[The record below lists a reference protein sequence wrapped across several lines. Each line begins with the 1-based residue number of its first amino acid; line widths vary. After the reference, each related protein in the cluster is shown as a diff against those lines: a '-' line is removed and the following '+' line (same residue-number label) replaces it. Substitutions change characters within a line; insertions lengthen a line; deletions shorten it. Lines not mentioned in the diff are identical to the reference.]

1 MAACVGIIAEYNPF
15 HNGHLHQ
22 LARAKELS
30 DCAHA
35 IVAMSGSFTQRGE
48 PACADKFTRARWA
61 LENGADLVV
70 ELPTLFSMA
79 GAERFAR
86 GGVAL
91 LGASGIAE
99 ALSFGAEDAD
109 IGTLRALASLTA
121 LEGGALKQRLGAHL
135 AAGKSFPAARAAAL
149 ADAHGGEAIR
159 AALLSPNN
167 ILAFEYIKAI
177 DMLYPGMRPV
187 PVRRQGA
194 AHDADAPAGGFASAS
209 SLRAALGRSDAEFL
223 GAFAPKNVSED
234 CARLLASGDMPCTA
248 DALSDAFL
256 YALRRLPSREL
267 AKLPD
272 VAEGL
277 ENAIY
282 REARAR
288 TRYEGVLAAIK
299 SKRYTLARLRRIL
312 SCALLGIT
320 KEKLRANPAPRYIRV
335 LGARKDSLGLLSR
348 LAGSASLPIV
358 TCKADYDRLGDEARA
373 MLDLD
378 LFAAEVLAMAAP
390 KPRAAEYEFARPLTI
405 V

>member
-1 MAACVGIIAEYNPF
+1 MTACVGIIAEYNPF

-22 LARAKELS
+22 LMRAKELS
-30 DCAHA
+30 GCAKA
-35 IVAMSGSFTQRGE
+35 VVVMSGSFTQRGE
-48 PACADKFTRARWA
+48 PACVDKFTRSAWA
-61 LENGADLVV
+61 LENGADLVL

-91 LGASGIAE
+91 LGASGLVE

-109 IGTLRALASLTA
+109 IRTLRSLATLTA
-121 LEGGALKQRLGAHL
+121 DESALGERLGRHL
-135 AAGKSFPAARAAAL
+135 AKGKSFPAARAAAL
-149 ADAHGGEAIR
+149 ADAHNGENTR

-177 DMLYPGMRPV
+177 DLLYPGMRPV
-187 PVRRQGA
+187 PVQRQGA
-194 AHDADAPAGGFASAS
+194 AHDANAPAGGFASAS
-209 SLRAALGRSDAEFL
+209 SLRAALAQGDAEFL
-223 GAFAPKNVSED
+223 RAFAPKNVSED
-234 CARLLASGDMPCTA
+234 CAHLLAAHAMPCTA

-256 YALRRLPSREL
+256 YALRRRSPAEI
-267 AKLPD
+267 AELPD
-272 VAEGL
+272 VVEGL

-282 REARAR
+282 REARAQ
-288 TRYEGVLAAIK
+288 TRHADVLAAIK

-312 SCALLGIT
+312 TCALLGIT

-335 LGARKDSLGLLSR
+335 LGVKKESLGLLSR
-348 LAGSASLPIV
+348 LAVSATLPVV
-358 TCKADYDRLGDEARA
+358 TCKADYGALDPEAKA

-378 LFAAEVLAMAAP
+378 LFSGEVLVMAAP
-390 KPRAAEYEFARPLTI
+390 SAQPAQYEFARPLFI